1 MFTLLFSEGAP
12 WNETH
17 WSHKHFNELLKQE
30 SNSIIL
36 NGIKCIRICNDLLTM
51 TEGRLFQ
58 CLQALS
64 RQHPI
69 NLSMKTMPQFGN
81 LMV

>member
-1 MFTLLFSEGAP
+1 MQMKKGGKTSQLEKIESLLRHGKIGRREFIDRLPA
-12 WNETH
+12 
-17 WSHKHFNELLKQE
+17 LR
-30 SNSIIL
+30 L
-36 NGIKCIRICNDLLTM
+36 NNDLLTM

-58 CLQALS
+58 CLQTLS